1 LKPPVDPMK
10 MHTDTNAYS
19 SIWRAQLAL
28 IRHHP
33 RGRVWWW
40 VNACLGMVA
49 LLFGISA
56 IKIGPGNAAI
66 GIGFAAM
73 AAACLYWAGYL
84 ATLASTTGGALGH
97 LAPRLLHAQVIL
109 SASLLLL
116 LCVFAG
122 VLAGATFGAAA
133 CLWAI
138 TLLCLW
144 SSMVIIPAMNGFF
157 FFFVVFQAA
166 GWKALPADVRAIIS
180 GPWGYAIA
188 AGLAIACAVFIFPAM
203 LRRRRLEHG
212 YELDK
217 ARNAQESYIAASLA
231 INGPSWTYNWFLRRD
246 IAHRDGRALALH
258 ALGRSGHWGPIFVVG
273 VVSTAAGVAMAW
285 NMDVAVR
292 DVSRTGVGM
301 VVQLACACLLFV
313 LAFQAQALLSAMHTR
328 TGEQALVKLAP
339 GIPAAHR
346 LNRELAEGMLRRL
359 LYGWL
364 TVTVLACLFG
374 VVTGATSESLLR
386 GAGLA
391 CVSLLL
397 MPSVLRDYA
406 RMRHAKEF
414 MLSTPWVLCLGLVI
428 AAMAFLPE
436 VALFV
441 APAAVL
447 IAILLCMRG
456 LAAVRLAPPF
466 YPAGNGND

>member
-1 LKPPVDPMK
+1 MGNRR
-10 MHTDTNAYS
+10 MHTNTNSYG

-33 RGRVWWW
+33 RAQVWWW
-40 VNACLGMVA
+40 VKACLALVA
-49 LLFGISA
+49 LLFGLATIR
-56 IKIGPGNAAI
+56 IGPGNAAI
-66 GIGFAAM
+66 GMGFAAM

-97 LAPRLLHAQVIL
+97 LAPRLLRAQVIL

-133 CLWAI
+133 CLWTI
-138 TLLCLW
+138 TVLCLW
-144 SSMVIIPAMNGFF
+144 SSIVIIPAMNGFF
-157 FFFVVFQAA
+157 FVFVVFQAVV
-166 GWKALPADVRAIIS
+166 WKALPADVRAFIS

-188 AGLAIACAVFIFPAM
+188 AGLAIAWAGFLFPAM

-212 YELDK
+212 YELDQ
-217 ARNAQESYIAASLA
+217 ARNAQESYIAASVA
-231 INGPSWTYNWFLRRD
+231 INGPSRTYNWFLRRD
-246 IAHRDGRALALH
+246 VARKDGRALALH
-258 ALGRSGHWGPIFVVG
+258 SLGRSGHWGPIFVVG
-273 VVSTAAGVAMAW
+273 VISTAAVIAMAL

-339 GIPAAHR
+339 GIPAAQR
-346 LNRELAEGMLRRL
+346 LNRELAAGMLRRL

-364 TVTVLACLFG
+364 TVTGLACLFG
-374 VVTGATSESLLR
+374 VVTGATAESLLR
-386 GAGLA
+386 AVGLA
-391 CVSLLL
+391 CISLLL
-397 MPSVLRDYA
+397 LPSVLRDYA

-414 MLSTPWVLCLGLVI
+414 MLSTPWVLCLGVLI
-428 AAMAFLPE
+428 AVTAFLPGL
-436 VALFV
+436 ALFV
-441 APAAVL
+441 APAAAL
-447 IAILLCMRG
+447 MAIILCMRG
-456 LAAVRLAPPF
+456 LAAVRRAPPF
-466 YPAGNGND
+466 YPAANGND